1 MQKILKHN
9 CQELIQSVPFF
20 ENAPEAFTTAVLTR
34 LRFELFL
41 PGEYIVR
48 QGFKGDKM
56 YFIQRGVVEV
66 ITGDGTVVTHLAEG
80 AHFGE
85 ICLLTEERRVASV
98 KSGTMCDLFSLSSHN
113 FLELLEEFPEM
124 RPFFE
129 AIAKTRLGKIDP
141 ASTEEDLCDS
151 VSGYRIAGSTKHSP
165 SATCRS
171 LSTALNEEVGCS
183 PSVQP
188 SGKDRGATESK
199 VDKSTSYKKLTTTRS
214 RPSESLSTPH
224 SMGDMEYA
232 QVNPHYVSYEENT

>member
-34 LRFELFL
+34 LHFELFL

-48 QGFKGDKM
+48 QGLKGDRM

-80 AHFGE
+80 EHFGE

-98 KSGTMCDLFSLSSHN
+98 KAGTMCDLFSLSSHN
-113 FLELLEEFPEM
+113 FRELLEEFPDM

-129 AIAKTRLGKIDP
+129 AIAKTRLGKID
-141 ASTEEDLCDS
+141 SIDS
-151 VSGYRIAGSTKHSP
+151 VSGCRMRSRLAGSSP

-171 LSTALNEEVGCS
+171 LSTALNEEAGSS

-199 VDKSTSYKKLTTTRS
+199 VDKSTSYKNLTTVRS

-224 SMGDMEYA
+224 SMEDVEYA